1 MTMLSLNKTV
11 RDVALEMP
19 QATRV
24 FEKLKIDYCC
34 GGDKPLAEACA
45 TAGVEVADLERM
57 LGEAGKTQAQGNG
70 SLDFQ
75 RSTLSQLIDHILGKH
90 HVYTKEEMA
99 RLGALIEKVLAAHGE
114 NHPELKGISGF
125 FQQLCADLKPH
136 MFKEEQ
142 VLFPYI
148 IEMERCASQ
157 SRPAPFA
164 PFGAVNNPIRMMMME
179 HDTAGDLLRELRA
192 LSSNYTVPPD
202 GCISY
207 QTLYQALEAFEQ
219 DLHQH
224 IHLEN
229 NVLFPRA
236 IGLEASG
243 NINTAGSSGFEN

>member
-1 MTMLSLNKTV
+1 MKV
-11 RDVALEMP
+11 RDVALELP

-34 GGDKPLAEACA
+34 GGDKPLGEACA
-45 TAGVEVADLERM
+45 TAGVEVANLEQM
-57 LGEAGKTQAQGNG
+57 LEEAGKAEAQGNG

-75 RSTLSQLIDHILGKH
+75 KATLSELVGHILDKH
-90 HVYTKEEMA
+90 HVYTTEEMA
-99 RLGALIEKVLAAHGE
+99 RLAALIEKVIGAHGE
-114 NHPELKGISGF
+114 NHPELRQIGEV
-125 FQQLCADLKPH
+125 FQRLCADLKPH

-142 VLFPYI
+142 ILFPYI
-148 IEMERCASQ
+148 GELERTSLQ
-157 SRPAPFA
+157 NRPAPFA
-164 PFGAVNNPIRMMMME
+164 PFGTVNNPVRMMMME

-192 LSSNYTVPPD
+192 LSSNYTVPSD

-229 NVLFPRA
+229 NILFPRA
-236 IGLEASG
+236 IELE
-243 NINTAGSSGFEN
+243 GSR